1 MAAQIDSKMIYHFPF
16 KVLGRLIAWAL
27 LEGRPLTTKGQWI
40 NALVFALYKL
50 SQLLPQKNR
59 SDNPIYIVGT
69 GRSGTTVLGTL
80 LGMHK
85 QLMFLNE
92 PKAAW
97 HFAHGQEDLI
107 GSYSNQTAS
116 IRLKSGRL
124 DDNEVCK
131 RLTRIYSLALRLG
144 LSERIVD
151 KYPELV
157 FRISY
162 VESLFPNAQFIVIL
176 RDGVDTC
183 SSVTHWSKNKS
194 ETKGEE
200 IHDWWGRNDRKWKLL
215 VDQVIPEHS
224 DLLPLQNKLYNVKDH
239 RDRAAVE
246 WIVSM
251 REACK
256 IQREHKSVLAIKYE
270 ELCNNT
276 SFELNRVLEHCH
288 LDKDPKFSAYANSV
302 LDKIG
307 AYKPLELMPELVE
320 SFCEVLKMTGYEKSC
335 TRVKSRTVLQK

>member
-1 MAAQIDSKMIYHFPF
+1 MPAQIDLKMIYHSPF
-16 KVLGRLIAWAL
+16 KVLGRLLAWAL

-40 NALVFALYKL
+40 NPFVFLLYRL
-50 SQLLPQKNR
+50 SQLLPQKSR
-59 SDNPIYIVGT
+59 SNQPIYIVGT

-107 GSYSNQTAS
+107 GSYSTQTAS
-116 IRLKSGRL
+116 IRLHSGRL
-124 DDNEVCK
+124 DDSEVCK
-131 RLTRIYSLALRLG
+131 KLTSIYSLAIRLG
-144 LSERIVD
+144 LCERIVD

-183 SSVTHWSKNKS
+183 SSVTHWSKNKGES
-194 ETKGEE
+194 KGGE

-224 DLLPLQNKLYNVKDH
+224 DLLPLQSKLYNVKDH

-256 IQREHKSVLAIKYE
+256 VQREHKSVLAIKYE
-270 ELCNNT
+270 ELCTNT
-276 SFELNRVLEHCH
+276 SIELDRVLTHCH
-288 LDKDPKFSAYANSV
+288 LDSDPKFVAYANTV
-302 LDKIG
+302 LDKID

-320 SFCEVLKMTGYEKSC
+320 SFCNVLRMMGYEKSC
-335 TRVKSRTVLQK
+335 TRVFSRKVTQK